1 MSHFTKV
8 KTNINEAGALEA
20 ILIKLGYAWES
31 NAMIRGFKGQ
41 TTEADYVIRME
52 NAYDIGFVFQ
62 NGVYKIVADWW
73 GTVMKENEFTQ
84 QINQAY
90 AEHIIVDEMLQAGF
104 TYEKQEMADG
114 TVKLVMTRWEE

>member
-1 MSHFTKV
+1 MSHFTKI
-8 KTNINEAGALEA
+8 KTKIKEAATLET
-20 ILIKLGYAWES
+20 ILVKLGYVWES

-41 TTEADYVIRME
+41 TTQADYVIRME

-62 NGVYKIVADWW
+62 NGIYKIVADWW
-73 GTVMKENEFTQ
+73 GTAMKEDAFMQ

-104 TYEKQEMADG
+104 TYEKEEMADG